1 MRAFL
6 LLLCARVAAAGTAD
20 GLADA
25 LAANAPAGEVGV
37 RVRSADAPQLA
48 ATLEGL
54 IVARIGHARRFAGEP
69 AAARAAGLDYWLD
82 VDVTVDRA
90 AGEVTALGRLV
101 PVAHDLWAEAA
112 GRKPFT
118 AVATAPFAR
127 AKLDA
132 ELRAYL
138 GLPAARPRKLVF
150 RPLKAELDL
159 GAPILALAGGDVDGD
174 GKSELAALTP
184 DEVVVLDV
192 DRDAVAVRYRVALEG
207 AAPVPRPRQPIGTIV
222 VAGGEIRA
230 RSSEHAQGVVLR
242 DGKKVGAPK
251 GYASCAGD
259 LELVAGT
266 VTFVRDRER
275 WVGLACA
282 GDVVAAVD
290 AAGTLRLSRGGQ
302 IAGVGFA
309 FQIADLDRDG
319 ALEAV
324 VSAYRPQGTGD
335 ALSLYR
341 IGADGARL
349 LRQGA
354 QLPGGVAAIAAGD
367 FDGDGAVD
375 WLAAVGAGGT
385 RYDLWLLD

>member
-1 MRAFL
+1 M
-6 LLLCARVAAAGTAD
+6 LLCARVAAAGTAD

-25 LAANAPAGEVGV
+25 LAAGAPAGEVGV

-48 ATLEGL
+48 AVVEGL
-54 IVARIGHARRFAGEP
+54 LVARIAHGQRFAGDA
-69 AAARAAGLDYWLD
+69 AAARRAGLDFWLD
-82 VDVTVDRA
+82 VAVTVDRA

-112 GRKPFT
+112 GRRPFT
-118 AVATAPFAR
+118 AVAAAPFAR
-127 AKLDA
+127 AKIDA

-138 GLPAARPRKLVF
+138 GVPAARPRKLVF
-150 RPLKAELDL
+150 RPLKVELDL

-174 GKSELAALTP
+174 GKAELAALTP

-192 DRDAVAVRYRVALEG
+192 DKDAVAVRLRVPLEG
-207 AAPVPRPRQPIGTIV
+207 AAPVPRPRQPIGTIA
-222 VAGGEIRA
+222 VAGGEVRA
-230 RSSEHAQGVVLR
+230 RSSEHAEGVVLR
-242 DGKKVGAPK
+242 DGRKVGAPK
-251 GYASCAGD
+251 GYPSCAGD
-259 LELVAGT
+259 LELAPGT
-266 VTFVRDRER
+266 LTFLRDRER
-275 WVGLACA
+275 WVGVACA

-290 AAGTLRLSRGGQ
+290 AAGTLRLGRGGQ

-309 FQIADLDRDG
+309 FQIADLDGDG
-319 ALEAV
+319 TLEAV
-324 VSAYRPQGTGD
+324 VSSYRPPGTGD

-349 LRQGA
+349 VRQGA
-354 QLPGGVAAIAAGD
+354 QLAGGVAAIAAGD

-375 WLAAVGAGGT
+375 WVAAVGAGGT